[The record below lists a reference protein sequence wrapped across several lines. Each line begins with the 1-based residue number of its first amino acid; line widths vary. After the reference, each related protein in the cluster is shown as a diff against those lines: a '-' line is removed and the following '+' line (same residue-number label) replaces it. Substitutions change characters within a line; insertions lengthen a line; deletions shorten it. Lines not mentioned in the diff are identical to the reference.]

1 MRMKRI
7 TKTAALLLSLVVMLG
22 FTSCAKADNFRH
34 RHHSSPNSL
43 FGINISLGGFK
54 GSHYYYNPYAQRYT
68 YYPDYNSYR
77 IALKNYY
84 RAERELARQER
95 YMHNCPAYYHDR
107 L

>member
-22 FTSCAKADNFRH
+22 FTSCANAHNFRH
-34 RHHSSPNSL
+34 RHHSDQNSL
-43 FGINISLGGFK
+43 FGINISLGGVK

-77 IALKNYY
+77 IALDNYY
-84 RAERELARQER
+84 RAKRELAIQER
-95 YMHNCPAYYHDR
+95 YLHSCPSYYHDR